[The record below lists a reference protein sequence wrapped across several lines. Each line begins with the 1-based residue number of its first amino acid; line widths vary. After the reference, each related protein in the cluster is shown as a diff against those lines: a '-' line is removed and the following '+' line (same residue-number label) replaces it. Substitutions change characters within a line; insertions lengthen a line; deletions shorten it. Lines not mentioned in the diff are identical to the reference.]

1 MSEAL
6 KEYAREALQRLL
18 KDVPP
23 EQRVEGLSPEQRLKG
38 LSPEQRRKGL
48 SPEQRRKG
56 LSPEELLQGLSP
68 EELRAIMEEGQRRL
82 KTNGSASE
90 PTS

>member
-1 MSEAL
+1 MSETL

-23 EQRVEGLSPEQRLKG
+23 EQRLEGLSPEQRLQG
-38 LSPEQRRKGL
+38 LSPEQVVKVLSPEQRLQGL
-48 SPEQRRKG
+48 SPEQVVKA
-56 LSPEELLQGLSP
+56 LSP
-68 EELRAIMEEGQRRL
+68 EELRAIVEEGQRKL

-90 PTS
+90 PK